1 VEFVGGVLRDLDDAR
16 LLRERNDMKK
26 LEVVMCTEHK
36 TGISNKT
43 GQSWTQYKVQAN
55 DEMGSPISEELLS
68 WTFIPNG
75 MGEFEVKREDHEK
88 YGTKFW
94 VRDPKAKSL
103 PAANPVVELRQ
114 EINVLKDRID
124 ALEGRL
130 GSSPVPAPVVS
141 SVSDPVPF

>member
-1 VEFVGGVLRDLDDAR
+1 
-16 LLRERNDMKK
+16 MKK

-43 GQSWTQYKVQAN
+43 GQAWTQYKVQAN

-75 MGEFEVKREDHEK
+75 MAEFEVKREDHEK

-94 VRDPKAKSL
+94 VRDPRAKSM
-103 PAANPVVELRQ
+103 PAPNPVVELRQ
-114 EINVLKDRID
+114 EINVLKDRLD

-130 GSSPVPAPVVS
+130 GSAPAVAPVVS
-141 SVSDPVPF
+141 NVNDPVPF